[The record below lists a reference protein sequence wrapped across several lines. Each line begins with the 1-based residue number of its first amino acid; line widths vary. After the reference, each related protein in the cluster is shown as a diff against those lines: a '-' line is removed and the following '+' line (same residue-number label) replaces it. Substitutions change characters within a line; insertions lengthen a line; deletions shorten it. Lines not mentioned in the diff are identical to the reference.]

1 MDKQEYR
8 EQLTEFYS
16 NLEEVWPKDDKWH
29 VYTHSTISDFVK
41 RHIEKKKGFEKLKIL
56 NLSFSALESGEC
68 RADSIFR

>member
-29 VYTHSTISDFVK
+29 VYTHSTISDSVV
-41 RHIEKKKGFEKLKIL
+41 ICIIWIL
-56 NLSFSALESGEC
+56 
-68 RADSIFR
+68 

>member
-29 VYTHSTISDFVK
+29 V
-41 RHIEKKKGFEKLKIL
+41 
-56 NLSFSALESGEC
+56 
-68 RADSIFR
+68 